1 MPTKSLGSK
10 KPTVIVRKKRTT
22 LPPSGVA
29 RSHSEAAPAP
39 SRQPHVAKAPAPR
52 SSRPSVEPRT
62 TDPRLPTQSMTAAP
76 YPAVTPHAPQSSAAP
91 GPSRKE
97 REVQHQRALLLLLQ
111 QRWPELF
118 PTDARRRTPLAVG
131 IHQELIAALPEVKPW
146 RIRQLLGWWQW
157 SGQGAYWRVLLRGG
171 PRYRLD
177 GTPSGEVTVQEQ
189 EHARQ
194 QLAAMTQRKR
204 ARRPSPPSS
213 HSETAELQPPRPA
226 GEARV

>member
-10 KPTVIVRKKRTT
+10 KPTVIVRKKRTA

-29 RSHSEAAPAP
+29 RSHSEASPAP
-39 SRQPHVAKAPAPR
+39 SRQPHLAKAHSPR
-52 SSRPSVEPRT
+52 SSRPPVEPRT
-62 TDPRLPTQSMTAAP
+62 TDQRLATQAKAAAP
-76 YPAVTPHAPQSSAAP
+76 SPAVAPPAPQSLTASQ
-91 GPSRKE
+91 PSRKE
-97 REVQHQRALLLLLQ
+97 RDVQQQRALLLLLQ
-111 QRWPELF
+111 QRWPQLF
-118 PTDARRRTPLAVG
+118 PTDVRRRTPLAVG
-131 IHQELIAALPEVKPW
+131 IHQELIAALPDVKPW

-157 SGQGAYWRVLLRGG
+157 SGQGAYWRALLRGG

-194 QLAAMTQRKR
+194 QLAAITQRKR

-213 HSETAELQPPRPA
+213 YSEAAELQPPRPA
-226 GEARV
+226 GKAQV